1 MPAIYL
7 QSVLPALREWRS
19 QGLRTALVTLIA
31 SDGSAPR
38 PVGSQMAIAENGKA
52 VGNITGG
59 CAEAAIVAEAQARIA
74 NGRNGVV
81 RYGAGSPYID
91 IRLPCG
97 SGIDVYFDVGF
108 PDAALHVLL
117 DAGARR
123 APATLEIDTAAGVS
137 RVLPGDVAV
146 ADGCHGRSYPP
157 ITRLLMAGKGPL
169 VPILARLASATD
181 FEVIALSPEPETL
194 EATAPFALRA
204 EYLATAES
212 FRFDDFDRWTAF
224 VSLFHEHEWE
234 PPILR
239 RALAS
244 PCFYVGALG
253 SRRTADVRVGLL
265 REAGVPDADIARLHA
280 PVGLKLGGR
289 NPPEI
294 AIAILAEI
302 IKVQHAGTTPGA
314 ARD

>member
-7 QSVLPALREWRS
+7 PTVLPALREWRT

-74 NGRNGVV
+74 RGENGTV

-97 SGIDVYFDVGF
+97 SGIDVFFDVGF
-108 PDAALHVLL
+108 PDTAL
-117 DAGARR
+117 DALLSAQARR
-123 APATLEIDTAAGVS
+123 VPATLEIDTEAGVS
-137 RVLPGDVAV
+137 RALTDDAAV
-146 ADGCHGRSYPP
+146 TTGCHARYYPP
-157 ITRLLMAGKGPL
+157 LARLVMAGKGPL
-169 VPILARLASATD
+169 VPILARLASAAD
-181 FEVIALSPEPETL
+181 FEVIALSSEPETL
-194 EATAPFALRA
+194 EATAPHVLRA
-204 EYLATAES
+204 QYLATPES
-212 FRFDDFDRWTAF
+212 FRCDEFDRWTAF
-224 VSLFHEHEWE
+224 VSLFHEHDWE
-234 PPILR
+234 PPILQ

-253 SRRTADVRVGLL
+253 SRRTAEQRVWLL
-265 REAGVPDADIARLHA
+265 REAGVPAEDIARLRA

-302 IKVQHAGTTPGA
+302 VQVQHAGPPPGA
-314 ARD
+314 SR